1 MHRSCYSGL
10 MYTSFT
16 NHEINYFRELRRSG
30 VKTWLHTIGEED
42 DISAEKVL
50 AHPLDSHID
59 ILSKWGLLH
68 DEVDILEHVTI
79 CGSSY
84 RGNQTQVLLHVDAAR
99 RQHFGIL
106 NLIIRKKNSK
116 KYLFFVQDQKVLL
129 LSHLGLYQLLDT
141 QEQLSVINFSD
152 LTSAEP
158 LNIYTG
164 KNCDG
169 EDVHLVSLKEGL
181 LYEC

>member
-1 MHRSCYSGL
+1 MRKLSSRANQAKNVCLTIAKRYGISSSFLMCTNQNNMHRSCYSGL

-16 NHEINYFRELRRSG
+16 NQEINYFRELRRSG

-50 AHPLDSHID
+50 AHPSDSHID

-79 CGSSY
+79 CGSSF

-106 NLIIRKKNSK
+106 NLII
-116 KYLFFVQDQKVLL
+116 
-129 LSHLGLYQLLDT
+129 
-141 QEQLSVINFSD
+141 
-152 LTSAEP
+152 
-158 LNIYTG
+158 
-164 KNCDG
+164 
-169 EDVHLVSLKEGL
+169 
-181 LYEC
+181 